1 MPNPKKTVLLLGQN
15 GLMTDVLQSV
25 LCKEDWQLLRSK
37 WTNEQW
43 QSCVRLHNPQTIIA
57 FVGTEFSRKTLS
69 YVMAVLDQLIL
80 VAEKAQVQH
89 LYLVAAPAD
98 ETAQQAYVLLM
109 AQLLAW
115 CTAGYRH

>member
-57 FVGTEFSRKTLS
+57 FVMSWLCSISSSWSQKKRRFSIS
-69 YVMAVLDQLIL
+69 IS
-80 VAEKAQVQH
+80 
-89 LYLVAAPAD
+89 
-98 ETAQQAYVLLM
+98 
-109 AQLLAW
+109 
-115 CTAGYRH
+115 